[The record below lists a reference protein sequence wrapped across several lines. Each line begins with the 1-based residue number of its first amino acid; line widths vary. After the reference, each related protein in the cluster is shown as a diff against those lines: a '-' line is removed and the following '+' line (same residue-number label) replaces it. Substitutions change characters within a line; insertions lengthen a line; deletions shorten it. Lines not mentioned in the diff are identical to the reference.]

1 MAQGRTVPGTARSSL
16 GTLRAARSALVF
28 ARVARCAPAWPTT
41 FVIAAATGIYF
52 FAAEGG
58 PANSLFGTAVTFAI
72 AALTVA
78 ASRRLLFASVVTG
91 GLVVFIHT
99 VSWIKQQTTEL
110 ILHAYDVV
118 AFLGSWPGIERLW
131 IEHGGHAAAL
141 LAGLAAMALLGWIT
155 YRMDNTRISRLHA
168 ASIAVVF
175 AAIAAAAADAKG
187 ERRHTEY
194 YFENL
199 YVTFFYASWAE
210 TIETLWRGNLI
221 QTTGEAQRPRLGPP
235 ADCAPAGPRPHIIL
249 VHQESVVPPAFFP
262 SLSYDRRIDP
272 FFHSF
277 DGRLH
282 KLRVETYGGASWL
295 TEFAVLTGLS
305 TRSFGGMRQ
314 FVQPM
319 MAGKLKDT
327 LPKALATCG
336 YRNVMLYPMLRRF
349 LGAGKFF
356 AAAGFGEIVDAKDQG
371 AKDANERDRFYY
383 ANALSEM
390 ERHFKASAKP
400 LFLYIQTMA
409 THGSYSYAYMPE
421 VDVPGGGSGTHPDM
435 HEYLRRLAMAAM
447 DYAFLR
453 KELVRRF
460 PGRPFL
466 IVHYGDHHPLATQT
480 LLGYGEDASIEDIVQ
495 SGNAAALT
503 TYYAIDAI
511 RYRPPPLSGLDFLD
525 VAYLGTIILE
535 AAGLP
540 LPEAHRERKRLMMLC
555 GGRYHDCPAQDEI
568 MKFHRRLI
576 DSGLMKPL

>member
-1 MAQGRTVPGTARSSL
+1 MAQGRTAPGTARGAL
-16 GTLRAARSALVF
+16 GMPRAARSAL
-28 ARVARCAPAWPTT
+28 ARVAWCAAAWPVT
-41 FVIAAATGIYF
+41 FAVAAAAGIYF

-72 AALTVA
+72 AALIAA
-78 ASRRLLFASVVTG
+78 ASRRLMFASVLTG
-91 GLVVFIHT
+91 ALVAFIHT
-99 VSWIKQQTTEL
+99 VSWIKQETTEL

-118 AFLGSWPGIERLW
+118 AFLGLLPEIERLR
-131 IEHGGHAAAL
+131 IEHSGHAAAL
-141 LAGLAAMALLGWIT
+141 FAGLAAMALLGAIT
-155 YRMDNTRISRLHA
+155 YLVDSTRISRLRA

-175 AAIAAAAADAKG
+175 AAAAAAAADAKG

-194 YFENL
+194 YFESR

-210 TIETLWRGNLI
+210 TIEALRRGNLI
-221 QTTGEAQRPRLGPP
+221 QTSGEAQPPHLGPP
-235 ADCAPAGPRPHIIL
+235 ADCASAGRRPHIIL

-262 SLSYDRRIDP
+262 SLSYDRRLDP

-277 DGRLH
+277 DGQLH
-282 KLRVETYGGASWL
+282 KLSVETYGGASWL
-295 TEFAVLTGLS
+295 TEFSVLTGLS
-305 TRSFGGMRQ
+305 ARSFGGMRQ

-319 MAGKLKDT
+319 TAGKLKDT

-336 YRNVMLYPMLRRF
+336 YRNVMLYPMLRHFLASGRF
-349 LGAGKFF
+349 FET
-356 AAAGFGEIVDAKDQG
+356 AGFGEIIDAKAQG
-371 AKDANERDRFYY
+371 AQHANERDRFYY

-390 ERHFKASAKP
+390 ERHFKTSTKP
-400 LFLYIQTMA
+400 LFLYVQTMA
-409 THGSYSYAYMPE
+409 THGSYGYTYMPE
-421 VDVPGGGSGTHPDM
+421 VNVPGGGPGTHPYM

-447 DYAFLR
+447 DYAYLR
-453 KELVRRF
+453 TELVRRF

-511 RYRPPPLSGLDFLD
+511 RYRPPPLSGLDPLD
-525 VAYLGTIILE
+525 VAYLSTTILE

-540 LPEAHRERKRLMMLC
+540 LPETHRERKRLMMLC

-568 MKFHRRLI
+568 LKFHRRLI